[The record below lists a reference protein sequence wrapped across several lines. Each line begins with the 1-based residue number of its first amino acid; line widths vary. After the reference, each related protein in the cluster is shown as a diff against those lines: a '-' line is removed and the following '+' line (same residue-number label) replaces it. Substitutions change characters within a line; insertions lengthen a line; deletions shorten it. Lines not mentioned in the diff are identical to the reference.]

1 MRIDIIKNKL
11 KAIEENIDLVKENI
25 PEEIE
30 EFIELGLIK
39 DGIYKKIEASIQYV
53 IYICSIINSD
63 LNLGI
68 PSNRDEIINALVKK
82 KIISKDMGKKVKELK
97 GFRNFLIHRYG
108 KIQDEIAFED
118 IKKGIIDFKDFKNE
132 ILQFLNTIKE
142 KEKDKN
148 KT

>member
-1 MRIDIIKNKL
+1 
-11 KAIEENIDLVKENI
+11 
-25 PEEIE
+25 
-30 EFIELGLIK
+30 
-39 DGIYKKIEASIQYV
+39 
-53 IYICSIINSD
+53 
-63 LNLGI
+63 
-68 PSNRDEIINALVKK
+68 
-82 KIISKDMGKKVKELK
+82 MGKKVKELK

-108 KIQDEIAFED
+108 KIQDDIAFED

>member
-39 DGIYKKIEASIQYV
+39 DGIYKKIEASIQDV
-53 IYICSIINSD
+53 INICSIINSD

-118 IKKGIIDFKDFKNE
+118 IKKGIIYFKDFKNE